1 MGKRLKFCLSERLQT
16 IQEKIAREIL
26 PYVDLEWDET
36 ESEDNN
42 KNKIREFSTQIDN
55 IKMVVRE
62 DSITFTYVNHNDP
75 DGDYTHTKNIE
86 HKLANG
92 DKVKSIVYKM
102 LCDRFDNDNDVVFFR
117 NISNVLYE
125 HANIEK
131 TGKDGKNDNQQKLYL

>member
-62 DSITFTYVNHNDP
+62 DGITFTYVNHNDP